1 MSVLFRLLLLI
12 AGFAVTAYLAIC
24 LLLYFRQTRL
34 IFFPT
39 ATIETTPADLGMPY
53 EDVWL
58 PVQLSQRSERI
69 HGWWI
74 PASSE
79 AAGVLL
85 YLHGN
90 GMNIGANVGHA
101 KRFHQLGLSVLLID
115 YRGYGRSEGGF
126 PTEQQVYQDAEASW
140 RYLTQTRQISPESIL
155 LYGHSLGGAVAI
167 DLAVHQSDAA
177 GLIVQSSFTSIRD
190 MVDHTSRYRFF
201 PVEQLLH
208 QRFDSIRKV
217 PFLKMPVLFI
227 HGLADI
233 QVPATMSEALYA
245 ATPDPKQLYLVP
257 LAGHNNVAD
266 TAGAEYLKVVQQFVE
281 QCRQRV
287 SVLSAEK

>member
-1 MSVLFRLLLLI
+1 MSVLLRLSLWL
-12 AGFAVTAYLAIC
+12 AGFVVTAYLTIC

-34 IFFPT
+34 IFFPA

-53 EDVWL
+53 EEVWL
-58 PVQLSQRSERI
+58 PVQQSERSERI
-69 HGWWI
+69 HGWWM
-74 PASSE
+74 PAQSE
-79 AAGVLL
+79 TAEVLL

-90 GMNIGANVGHA
+90 GVNIGANVGHA

-126 PTEQQVYQDAEASW
+126 PTEQQVYQDAETSW
-140 RYLTQTRQISPESIL
+140 RYLTQTRKIPSESIL
-155 LYGHSLGGAVAI
+155 LYGHSLGGAVAVN
-167 DLAVHQSDAA
+167 LAVHHPDAA

-190 MVDHTSRYRFF
+190 MVERRPRYQIF

-217 PFLKMPVLFI
+217 PLLKMPVLFI

-266 TAGAEYLKVVQQFVE
+266 TAGAEYLKVVQQFV
-281 QCRQRV
+281 QRSRQP
-287 SVLSAEK
+287 SIMPGN